1 VATEPNDSQDA
12 KQAQDPQKVLEP
24 PEASSGSSFAEEGF
38 VSHLVELRDR
48 LIRAVLAVLV
58 VFLALV
64 YWAPQIYSV
73 FAEPLI
79 ATLPAGSSMIA
90 TDVTAPFFVPIKV
103 TMMVAFVVALPYV
116 LYQAWA
122 FVAPGLYKHERQL
135 AMPIIVSSFGLFLV
149 GMAFAYFLVFPA
161 VFGFVASY
169 TPEGVQMAT
178 DIDKYLSFALS
189 LFLVFGLSFE
199 TPVVQMVLVRMG
211 IVSMQKMI
219 DFRPYFIVISF
230 VIAAIVTPPDVISQL
245 MLAIPLCLLYQFGI
259 FLARYVTP
267 QESQDEAAS

>member
-1 VATEPNDSQDA
+1 MASESNNN
-12 KQAQDPQKVLEP
+12 QDPSETPKALEA
-24 PEASSGSSFAEEGF
+24 PETNSNETMVEEGF

-48 LIRAVLAVLV
+48 LIRAFLAVLV

-122 FVAPGLYKHERQL
+122 FVAPGLYQHERQL

-211 IVSMQKMI
+211 IVSMKKMI
-219 DFRPYFIVISF
+219 DFRPYFIVIAF

-267 QESQDEAAS
+267 RDPLILGRIRA